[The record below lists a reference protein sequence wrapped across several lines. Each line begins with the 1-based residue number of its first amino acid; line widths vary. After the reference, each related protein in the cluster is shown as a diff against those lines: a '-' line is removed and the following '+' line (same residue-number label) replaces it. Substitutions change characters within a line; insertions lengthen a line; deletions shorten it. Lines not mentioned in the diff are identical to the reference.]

1 MGVFFILILIEMI
14 KIKFA
19 SFLMLGLLIHA
30 IIFNIACNS
39 KVENQT
45 VLQPQPKKI
54 F

>member
-19 SFLMLGLLIHA
+19 SFFKSGLLTYPV
-30 IIFNIACNS
+30 IIIIACNS

>member
-19 SFLMLGLLIHA
+19 SFLKLGLLTYA
-30 IIFNIACNS
+30 VIIIIACNS
-39 KVENQT
+39 KVENQI
-45 VLQPQPKKI
+45 VPKPQPKKI